1 VGPVRRTVGAVWDG
15 GMRCTVDA
23 GGFPLV
29 VDEPPEAGGTGQGPQ
44 PTELL
49 LGAIASCFTLAVA
62 HSAAKRDV
70 ELRGLRVEASGTY
83 DGPRFSSLRIDVRA
97 DAPVGAELERLTAAA
112 TRVCYV
118 TNTLRGSPPIE
129 ITTPGA

>member
-1 VGPVRRTVGAVWDG
+1 VKQRSVGAVWEG

-49 LGAIASCFTLAVA
+49 LGAVASCFTLAVA
-62 HSAAKRDV
+62 HSAGKRGV
-70 ELRGLRVEASGTY
+70 ELRGLTVTATGTY
-83 DGPRFSSLRIDVRA
+83 DGPRFTAIDVAVHA
-97 DAPVGAELERLTAAA
+97 DAPQGDELARLATAAE
-112 TRVCYV
+112 RVCYV
-118 TNTLRGSPPIE
+118 TNTLRGSPPVRF
-129 ITTPGA
+129 TTT

>member
-1 VGPVRRTVGAVWDG
+1 
-15 GMRCTVDA
+15 MRCTVDA

-29 VDEPPEAGGTGQGPQ
+29 VDEPPEAGGTGRGPQ

-49 LGAIASCFTLAVA
+49 LGAIASCFTLALA

-83 DGPRFSSLRIDVRA
+83 DGPRFASLRIDVRA
-97 DAPVGAELERLTAAA
+97 EAPGGEELERLSAAA

-129 ITTPGA
+129 ITTRGA

>member
-1 VGPVRRTVGAVWDG
+1 MSGGTRSVGAVWEG

-29 VDEPPEAGGTGQGPQ
+29 VDEPPSAGGTGQGPQ

-83 DGPRFSSLRIDVRA
+83 DGPRFSSLRIEVHA
-97 DAPVGAELERLTAAA
+97 DAPVGAELERLTTAAA
-112 TRVCYV
+112 RVCYV
-118 TNTLRGSPPIE
+118 TNTLRGHPPIE
-129 ITTPGA
+129 ITTPGS

>member
-1 VGPVRRTVGAVWDG
+1 MTKRSVGAVWEG

-49 LGAIASCFTLAVA
+49 LGAIASCFTLALA
-62 HSAAKRDV
+62 HSAAKRGIA
-70 ELRGLRVEASGTY
+70 LRGLSVDATGTY
-83 DGPRFSSLRIDVRA
+83 DGPRFTAVEIAVRA
-97 DAPVGAELERLTAAA
+97 EAPRGEELARLATVAE
-112 TRVCYV
+112 RVCYV
-118 TNTLRGSPPIE
+118 TNTLRGNPPIA
-129 ITTPGA
+129 ITTT

>member
-1 VGPVRRTVGAVWDG
+1 MTSRGVGAVWDG

-23 GGFPLV
+23 GGFPIV

-49 LGAIASCFTLAVA
+49 LGAIASCFTLALA

-70 ELRGLRVEASGTY
+70 ELRGLRVDATGTY
-83 DGPRFSSLRIDVRA
+83 DGPRFSTLRVEVRA
-97 DAPVGAELERLTAAA
+97 EAPTGGDLERLVQAAS
-112 TRVCYV
+112 RVCYV
-118 TNTLRGSPPIE
+118 TNTLRGAPPIE
-129 ITTPGA
+129 IATP

>member
-1 VGPVRRTVGAVWDG
+1 VTERRVGAVWEG

-23 GGFPLV
+23 GGFGLV

-49 LGAIASCFTLAVA
+49 LGAIASCFTLALA

-70 ELRGLRVEASGTY
+70 ELRGLRVEAAGTY
-83 DGPRFSSLRIDVRA
+83 DGPRFSALRIAVHA
-97 DAPVGAELERLTAAA
+97 DAPVGEALDRLVTAAS
-112 TRVCYV
+112 RVCYV

-129 ITTPGA
+129 ITTT

>member
-1 VGPVRRTVGAVWDG
+1 VKQRRVGAVWAG

-29 VDEPPEAGGTGQGPQ
+29 VDEPPSAGGTGQGPQ

-62 HSAAKRDV
+62 HSAAKRGIA
-70 ELRGLRVEASGTY
+70 LHGLAVDATGTY
-83 DGPRFSSLRIDVRA
+83 DGPRFTAISIAVHA
-97 DAPVGAELERLTAAA
+97 DAPRGEELERLVAVAE
-112 TRVCYV
+112 RVCYV
-118 TNTLRGSPPIE
+118 TNTLRGSPAIE
-129 ITTPGA
+129 VTTA